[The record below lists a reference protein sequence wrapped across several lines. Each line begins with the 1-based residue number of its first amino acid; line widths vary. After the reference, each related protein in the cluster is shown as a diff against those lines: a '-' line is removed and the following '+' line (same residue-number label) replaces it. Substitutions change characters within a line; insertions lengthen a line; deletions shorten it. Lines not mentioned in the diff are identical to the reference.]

1 MIKSMPRLNIKRRE
15 TKEQKEKKEHTKP
28 RKKRHTK
35 LESFW
40 AKHWEVIIAAIA
52 GLIVGAFVV
61 PKFFR

>member
-1 MIKSMPRLNIKRRE
+1 MSIKRKE
-15 TKEQKEKKEHTKP
+15 PKEQKEKKERKKP
-28 RKKRHTK
+28 RKGRKTK
-35 LESFW
+35 FELFW

>member
-1 MIKSMPRLNIKRRE
+1 MPRLNINKKE
-15 TKEQKEKKEHTKP
+15 PKEQKEKKEQRKP
-28 RKKRHTK
+28 RKNRRTK
-35 LESFW
+35 FDSFW